1 MNRQVGLIAALVI
14 LTLIAG
20 MVGGWFGVRY
30 GLTQARPAP
39 ALDEMLHQNVHL
51 SASQDRQIGRLEADF
66 ARRRQGLEGEMRAAN
81 RDLAR
86 AIATEH
92 AYGPDAERAI
102 GRFHAAMG
110 ELQKDTVIHIMAMRQ
125 VLTADQ
131 AARFDKSV
139 TKSLAPDAP

>member
-1 MNRQVGLIAALVI
+1 MNRQVSLIAALVF
-14 LTLIAG
+14 LTVIAG

-30 GLTQARPAP
+30 GLTQARQAP
-39 ALDEMLHQNVHL
+39 GLDEMLHRTLHL
-51 SASQDRQIGRLEADF
+51 SPFQNRQVGKLESDF
-66 ARRRQGLEGEMRAAN
+66 AIRREALDGEMRAAN

-102 GRFHAAMG
+102 GRFHVAMG
-110 ELQKDTVIHIMAMRQ
+110 ELQKETVVHIVAMRQ

-139 TKSLAPDAP
+139 TKSLASDAP

>member
-1 MNRQVGLIAALVI
+1 MNRQVGLIGALVI

-20 MVGGWFGVRY
+20 LVGGWFGARY
-30 GLTQARPAP
+30 GLAQARPAP
-39 ALDEMLHQNVHL
+39 ALDEMLHRNLHL
-51 SASQDRQIGRLEADF
+51 SAYQDRQIGKLEADF
-66 ARRRQGLEGEMRAAN
+66 DRRRQQLDGEMRAAN

-110 ELQKDTVIHIMAMRQ
+110 ELQKETVVHIMAMRQ

-131 AARFDKSV
+131 AAQFDKSV
-139 TKSLAPDAP
+139 TESLAPDAP

>member
-1 MNRQVGLIAALVI
+1 MNRQAGLIAALVV
-14 LTLIAG
+14 LTVVAG
-20 MVGGWFGVRY
+20 MVGGWLGVRY
-30 GLTQARPAP
+30 GLAHSQEAP
-39 ALDEMLHQNVHL
+39 GLDEMLHNSLHLDAFQN
-51 SASQDRQIGRLEADF
+51 RRIGKLENDF
-66 ARRRQGLEGEMRAAN
+66 AARRQALDGEMRAAN

-110 ELQKDTVIHIMAMRQ
+110 ELQKETVVHIVAMRQ
-125 VLTADQ
+125 VLTAEQ

-139 TKSLAPDAP
+139 TKSLASDAP

>member
-14 LTLIAG
+14 LTAIAG

-39 ALDEMLHQNVHL
+39 ALDEMLHRNLHL
-51 SASQDRQIGRLEADF
+51 SSFQDRQIGKLEADF
-66 ARRRQGLEGEMRAAN
+66 AHRRQALDGEMRAAN

-110 ELQKDTVIHIMAMRQ
+110 ELQKETVVHIMAMRQ
-125 VLTADQ
+125 MLTADQ
-131 AARFDKSV
+131 AAQFDKSV
-139 TKSLAPDAP
+139 TESLDPDAP